1 MIEAVPVFE
10 RWGWSMRDIDEM
22 DFEEWFQVADIVEA
36 LNQRDAKIA
45 AQRAGGK

>member
-10 RWGWSMRDIDEM
+10 RWGWNMQNIEEM
-22 DFEEWFQVADIVEA
+22 DLWEWYDVADIVEA
-36 LNQRDAKIA
+36 LNTRDAKIA